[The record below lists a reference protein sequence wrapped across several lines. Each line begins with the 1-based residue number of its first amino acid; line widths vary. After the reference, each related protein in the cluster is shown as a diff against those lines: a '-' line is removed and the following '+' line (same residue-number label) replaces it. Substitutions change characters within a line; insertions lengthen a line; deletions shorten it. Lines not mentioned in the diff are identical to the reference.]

1 MISVYYEIEFQDTKR
16 HDETAMSEEDIKAL
30 SIIEESAKMKDGHY
44 EIALP
49 WRAYPPELPNN
60 KVAAERRLS
69 LLKKRL
75 TKDPLLHGKYSAFM
89 EDLQKKGYAQK
100 VPQEKISKEAPAW
113 PAAWYLPHR
122 PVAHPQKPEKVR
134 VVDCAAKYGGTCL
147 NDVLL
152 QGPYLTNTL
161 VGVLTRFR
169 QESTAVMADVES
181 MFYQVHVRP
190 EDSDYL
196 RYLWCVCISSEVFRH
211 PVARALGCG
220 KPPTTTEQ
228 TLPKKQ

>member
-1 MISVYYEIEFQDTKR
+1 M
-16 HDETAMSEEDIKAL
+16 
-30 SIIEESAKMKDGHY
+30 EESAKMKDGHY

-60 KVAAERRLS
+60 KVAAERCLS

-100 VPQEKISKEAPAW
+100 
-113 PAAWYLPHR
+113 
-122 PVAHPQKPEKVR
+122 
-134 VVDCAAKYGGTCL
+134 
-147 NDVLL
+147 
-152 QGPYLTNTL
+152 GPYLTNTL

-196 RYLWCVCISSEVFRH
+196 RYLWWPGGDLNQEPEELQMRVHLFGGVSSPFGLRKTADDNRTDFAEETVETVKRNFYVDDCLKSTDGEEQAIKLVNELRSLLAKGGFRLT
-211 PVARALGCG
+211 VIELSRSSQIDTGI
-220 KPPTTTEQ
+220 
-228 TLPKKQ
+228 